1 MSERRPKRR
10 SRVPAGRVERLAH
23 LGLLA
28 AGLAAGGLVEGA
40 RRALGVGASAAA
52 TASALLSPGN
62 AERLARR
69 LSQMRGAAMK
79 LGQLLSLESADILPP
94 EFSQALAALRASA
107 DTMPPSQLRR
117 VLGRE
122 YGRGWEARFA
132 AFDLEPIAAASIG
145 QVHAVRARDG
155 RDLALKIQ
163 YPGVARSIDSDVD
176 NVAALLHAARILP
189 VEIDVSSIVAEAKRQ
204 LRQEADYLA
213 EAASLRRFAAL
224 LADEPGLWVPRV
236 HDDLTTRRVLAMDF
250 AHGLPIEDLAGA
262 GVPQAR
268 RDAVGRALQRLM
280 FREIFEFR
288 FVQTDPNF
296 ANYLVEPEGERLLLL
311 DFGATREYD
320 AAFVGHYA
328 DLCRGVIA
336 GDRRAVLEAA
346 VAIGYLRHDDPA
358 DRLQAA
364 VDLMFLVCE
373 PLRHRG
379 LYDFAHSTLAARAR
393 DAGFDLAFRQGF
405 LRAPPAETV
414 FLHRKLVGTFLLS
427 ARIRAR
433 VDVHALIE
441 PLLGPLSRA
450 AGPAPSRR

>member
-1 MSERRPKRR
+1 MTPPARRPKRR
-10 SRVPAGRVERLAH
+10 SRVPAGRIERLAH

-28 AGLAAGGLVEGA
+28 AGLAAGGLAEGA
-40 RRALGVGASAAA
+40 RRAFGAGAGAAA

-69 LSQMRGAAMK
+69 LSQLRGAAMK

-94 EFSQALAALRASA
+94 EFAEALAALRASA
-107 DTMPPSQLRR
+107 DTMPVAQLRR

-132 AFDLEPIAAASIG
+132 DFDFEPVAAASIG
-145 QVHAVRARDG
+145 QVHAARTHDG
-155 RDLALKIQ
+155 RELALKIQ
-163 YPGVARSIDSDVD
+163 YPGVAKSIDSDVD
-176 NVAALLHAARILP
+176 NVAALLHATRILP
-189 VEIDVSSIVAEAKRQ
+189 VEIDVSGIVAEAKQQ

-213 EAASLRRFAAL
+213 EAASLRRFRAL
-224 LADEPGLWVPRV
+224 VADEPRLQVPRV
-236 HDDLTTRRVLAMDF
+236 HDDLTTRRVLAMDY
-250 AHGLPIEDLAGA
+250 AHGLPIEELAGA
-262 GVPQAR
+262 GTPQAR
-268 RDAVGRALQRLM
+268 RDAIGTLLQRLM

-296 ANYLVEPEGERLLLL
+296 ANYLIEPEGERLLLL

-320 AAFVGHYA
+320 AAFVAHYA
-328 DLCRGVIA
+328 ALCRGVIA
-336 GDRRAVLEAA
+336 GDRAAVRDAA
-346 VAIGYLRHDDPA
+346 VAIGYLRRDDPEE
-358 DRLQAA
+358 RLRAA

-373 PLRHRG
+373 PLRHAGR
-379 LYDFAHSTLAARAR
+379 YDFARSTLAARAR
-393 DAGFDLAFRQGF
+393 DAGFDLAFRKRF

-433 VDVHALIE
+433 VDVRALIE
-441 PLLGPLSRA
+441 PLSSGRD
-450 AGPAPSRR
+450 GV